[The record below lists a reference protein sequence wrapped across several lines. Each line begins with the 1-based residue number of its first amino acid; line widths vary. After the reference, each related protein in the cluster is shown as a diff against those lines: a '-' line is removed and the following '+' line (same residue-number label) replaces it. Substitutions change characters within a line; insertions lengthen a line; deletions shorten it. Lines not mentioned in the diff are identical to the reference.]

1 MTIRRILCVP
11 LNYSHKQRGM
21 LGAFREVF
29 GADNVREFDF
39 MEASRNGRDA
49 NKLLLE
55 AALKFNPDW
64 IWLQLQ
70 DSGIITSSTI
80 EKLRRKLKSCLITHW
95 TGDVRANTGILDL
108 DVSKNLLKICQA
120 THATLISSVG
130 QIGIYRQ
137 TGAPRIEYVQVGLD
151 WDEDV
156 LGLPPWEPPFRVP
169 DVVFCAN
176 HYGHVPS
183 FERGTRE
190 RLEAI
195 TSLAKAGLDVG
206 IVGNGWPTGC
216 PVVGTCHVKQQHHV
230 YKRAKVALSISHFC
244 DIDRYYS
251 DRQLIAM
258 ASGTPTV
265 CYYVPGLEHEFADQ
279 LDCLFYS
286 PVDGRS
292 VVDRVKWALDH
303 TDQAAKIGAA
313 GQSKVVKDHTWTAR
327 IRTLVSKANAWKE
340 RLN

>member
-1 MTIRRILCVP
+1 MTICRVLCVP

-21 LGAFREVF
+21 LGAFHEVF
-29 GADNVREFDF
+29 GPDNVQEFDF
-39 MEASRNGRDA
+39 MEANRNSRDA

-55 AALKFNPDW
+55 SARNFSPDW

-80 EKLRRKLKSCLITHW
+80 DKLRHKLKSCLITHW
-95 TGDVRANTGILDL
+95 TGDVRANTGVLDL
-108 DVSKNLLKICQA
+108 DISRDLRRICRA

-130 QIGIYRQ
+130 QIGIYEK
-137 TGAPRIEYVQVGLD
+137 TGAPHTEYVQVGLD

-195 TSLAKAGLDVG
+195 TLLAKAGLDVG
-206 IVGNGWPTGC
+206 IVGSGWPAGY
-216 PVVGTCHVKQQHHV
+216 PVIGTCHVKQQHHI

-244 DIDRYYS
+244 DVDRYYS

-265 CYYVPGLEHEFADQ
+265 CRYIPGLEREFTDQ
-279 LDCLFYS
+279 VDCVFYS
-286 PVDGRS
+286 PVDGVN
-292 VVDRVKWALDH
+292 VVDRVRWVLDH
-303 TDQAAKIGAA
+303 AEQAAKIGAA
-313 GQSKVVKDHTWTAR
+313 GKSKVVKDHTWTAR
-327 IRTLVSKANAWKE
+327 IRTLVPKANAWK
-340 RLN
+340 RGLS